1 MGPLRCSHRK
11 AVRGTGRRVERP
23 MDLGNLFAYAQASVC
38 RGPVQKTALDPGLRC
53 FEALRD
59 GAKKRRTTKPHE
71 RLVSVSSTPCSAY
84 TSDLSTSSSSTAL
97 QRDCSLGGLILR
109 SASRLDA
116 FSGYQIRTLLPSG
129 ATGVTTGTQAVR
141 PTRSSRTKVG
151 ASQASYAH
159 SR

>member
-1 MGPLRCSHRK
+1 LP
-11 AVRGTGRRVERP
+11 P
-23 MDLGNLFAYAQASVC
+23 
-38 RGPVQKTALDPGLRC
+38 
-53 FEALRD
+53 
-59 GAKKRRTTKPHE
+59 
-71 RLVSVSSTPCSAY
+71 
-84 TSDLSTSSSSTAL
+84 
-97 QRDCSLGGLILR
+97 GGLVLR

-151 ASQASYAH
+151 TSQASYAH